1 MNLDFLKGRNCT
13 EIIRHE
19 YSWQFVFGEGCSL
32 TIECPWRVVAGG
44 RIAIAQSDHQ
54 QKFGLPAPVDVPA
67 EMSNLL
73 SEAIIVDVTV
83 AAESSD
89 IRIDF
94 DNGARLELFAD
105 SQDMNHG
112 KFKIPTANFG
122 LALTN
127 ELFQV

>member
-54 QKFGLPAPVDVPA
+54 QNFGLPAPVDVPA

-105 SQDMNHG
+105 SSGYESWQIQDPDGEFWVGVN
-112 KFKIPTANFG
+112 K
-122 LALTN
+122 
-127 ELFQV
+127 